1 MPPGA
6 RGARVEF
13 VCTSKCV
20 CSRSPGFPPCLAQV
34 SLIRFSVLQTSH
46 PSQMFST
53 ALIVALL
60 GRATDIAPGNYGPYD
75 APLEPDASPTKSFL
89 SSTLGSH
96 MVLQAAT
103 HGPKLIGPKLSPRQA
118 VVWGFVAAGTV
129 VTTVMDG
136 AHTMTTAADASGT
149 WRQTLPATA
158 ASLTPHSFSFSATTI
173 GGGVLTARIDDVL
186 FGDVYLCGGQS
197 NMQFAMPAIT
207 NASEEAA
214 REPHVV

>member
-1 MPPGA
+1 MCLVFGA
-6 RGARVEF
+6 
-13 VCTSKCV
+13 TD
-20 CSRSPGFPPCLAQV
+20 P
-34 SLIRFSVLQTSH
+34 RFSML
-46 PSQMFST
+46 ST
-53 ALIVALL
+53 PLIVALL

-214 REPHVV
+214 REPHVL